1 MRKKGIQIQAYSPVA
16 RMNVKL
22 IEHPILVDLSK
33 KYGKTVPQIILR
45 WDVQQN
51 IITIPKSGNKKRI
64 KENLDIFDF
73 ELAENEISDI
83 NNINEDYRV
92 RYNPDTVD
100 YFKV

>member
-1 MRKKGIQIQAYSPVA
+1 MYNKILQQYQNQEIKNELKK
-16 RMNVKL
+16 
-22 IEHPILVDLSK
+22 IEH
-33 KYGKTVPQIILR
+33 
-45 WDVQQN
+45 
-51 IITIPKSGNKKRI
+51 
-64 KENLDIFDF
+64 FDF